1 MKQLAQQIG
10 KTGIEA
16 IRKLGGMGY
25 LSKDALRWALIGPW
39 QGYRFRWQATFFQ
52 MVRVGVKSIPITALV
67 LCVVGMILALQ
78 MAYVLK
84 TFGVME
90 KVATVVGIATTREL
104 GPLLTAILLSGY
116 AGAAIAA
123 ELGTMK
129 VSEEILALETSALN
143 PIWFLVVPRVTATMV
158 MIPALTAIANLIGI
172 LGGML
177 IGTTV
182 LDMSPAF
189 YWSRTVD
196 ALKNKD
202 IITGLLKSE
211 AFAIVISVIACYQGL
226 NVEGGAEGVGKATTS
241 TVVNCIVSIIIV
253 DCLFTAVFY
262 TYSL

>member
-1 MKQLAQQIG
+1 MREFAANVG
-10 KTGIEA
+10 RGGIET

-25 LSKDALRWALIGPW
+25 LLLDAFRWAFIGPW
-39 QGYRFRWQATFFQ
+39 QGYRFRWGATFFQ
-52 MVRVGVKSIPITALV
+52 MVRVGVRSIPITSLV
-67 LCVVGMILALQ
+67 LAVVGMILALQ

-90 KVATVVGIATTREL
+90 YVATVVGIATVREL

-129 VSEEILALETSALN
+129 VNEEILALETSALN
-143 PIWFLVVPRVTATMV
+143 PIWFLVVPRVVATIV
-158 MIPALTAIANLIGI
+158 MIPALTAIANVIGI
-172 LGGML
+172 LGGMF
-177 IGTTV
+177 IGTAV
-182 LDMSPAF
+182 LDMSPGF
-189 YWSRTVD
+189 YVDKTID
-196 ALKNKD
+196 ALTNKD

-211 AFAIVISVIACYQGL
+211 AFAVVISTIACYQGL
-226 NVEGGAEGVGKATTS
+226 SVEGGAEEVGNATTS

-253 DCLFTAVFY
+253 DCIFTAVFY

>member
-1 MKQLAQQIG
+1 MREFAANVG
-10 KTGIEA
+10 RGGIET

-25 LSKDALRWALIGPW
+25 LLLDAFRWAFIGPW
-39 QGYRFRWQATFFQ
+39 QGYRLRWGATFFQ
-52 MVRVGVKSIPITALV
+52 MVRVGVRSIPITSLV
-67 LCVVGMILALQ
+67 LAVVGMILALQ

-90 KVATVVGIATTREL
+90 YVATVVGIATVREL

-129 VSEEILALETSALN
+129 VNEEILALETSALN
-143 PIWFLVVPRVTATMV
+143 PIWFLVVPRVVATIV
-158 MIPALTAIANLIGI
+158 MIPALTAIANVIGI
-172 LGGML
+172 LGGMF
-177 IGTTV
+177 IGTAV
-182 LDMSPAF
+182 LDMSPGF
-189 YWSRTVD
+189 YVDKTID
-196 ALKNKD
+196 ALTNKD

-211 AFAIVISVIACYQGL
+211 AFAVVISTIACYQGL
-226 NVEGGAEGVGKATTS
+226 SVEGGAEEVGNATTS

-253 DCLFTAVFY
+253 DCIFTAVFY

>member
-1 MKQLAQQIG
+1 MREFAANVG
-10 KTGIEA
+10 RGGIET

-25 LSKDALRWALIGPW
+25 LLLDSFRWAFVGPW
-39 QGYRFRWQATFFQ
+39 QGYRFRWKATFFQ
-52 MVRVGVKSIPITALV
+52 MVRVGVRSIPITALV
-67 LCVVGMILALQ
+67 LAVVGMILALQ

-84 TFGVME
+84 TFGVMQH
-90 KVATVVGIATTREL
+90 VATVVGIATTREL

-129 VSEEILALETSALN
+129 VAEEILALETSALN
-143 PIWFLVVPRVTATMV
+143 PIWFLVAPRVIATMV
-158 MIPALTAIANLIGI
+158 MIPALTAIANMIGI

-177 IGTTV
+177 IGTAV
-182 LDMSPAF
+182 LDMSPGF
-189 YWSRTVD
+189 YIDRTIE

-211 AFAIVISVIACYQGL
+211 AFAIVISTIACYQGL
-226 NVEGGAEGVGKATTS
+226 SVDGGAEGVGKATTS

-253 DCLFTAVFY
+253 DCIFTAMFY
-262 TYSL
+262 TYNL